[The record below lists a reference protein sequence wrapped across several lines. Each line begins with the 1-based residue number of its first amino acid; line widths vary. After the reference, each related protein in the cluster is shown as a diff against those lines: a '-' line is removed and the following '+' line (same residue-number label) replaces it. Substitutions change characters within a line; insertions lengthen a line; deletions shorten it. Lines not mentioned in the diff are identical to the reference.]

1 MVMFMPRFFQAFKL
15 SPLNADSTYKAVGA
29 LMFQNYN
36 LGPSQRL
43 GILHTRL
50 EKRPYGPNFGL
61 SLYPPYICD
70 MALVGIINSE
80 DGFLVTGEH
89 VGSDG
94 NTQP

>member
-1 MVMFMPRFFQAFKL
+1 
-15 SPLNADSTYKAVGA
+15 
-29 LMFQNYN
+29 MFQNYN

-70 MALVGIINSE
+70 MALVGIIDSE
-80 DGFLVTGEH
+80 NGFLVTGEH
-89 VGSDG
+89 GGSDG